1 MGDHCVCPT
10 GTTGVDCAEQ
20 PKLEV
25 GGGGTCYALRDDKDF
40 GRLSSIM
47 FLDRLLSSKFRTADP
62 SQADYFF
69 VPQVGFGNRMKSL
82 EYVQTA
88 FETHWNRKQGK
99 DHIMI
104 GTHDAGAHA
113 YFQHQAGRGSML
125 QGREGNRAAE
135 NVIFLSPMGLQS
147 GMKRGGYTGNH
158 IVVRLS

>member
-25 GGGGTCYALRDDKDF
+25 GG
-40 GRLSSIM
+40 

-104 GTHDAGAHA
+104 GTHDAG
-113 YFQHQAGRGSML
+113 
-125 QGREGNRAAE
+125 
-135 NVIFLSPMGLQS
+135 LQS